1 MEASMSDTAR
11 EISQEYW
18 RPAQQQN
25 RAEYQVA
32 SVTPYCN
39 MCGTQYA
46 PGARFCHVC
55 GENREPEFHQGAAN
69 RIAQALDFTNIR
81 QKLGLSATSLVLVA
95 LAAGCVLGALLVG
108 AFYGANTLVEWQAVQ
123 TWRMEWMMAAIV
135 ALIAAI
141 LFRDSSTSTNK

>member
-1 MEASMSDTAR
+1 MSETAR

-18 RPAQQQN
+18 RPAQTPN
-25 RAEYQVA
+25 RAEYPVA

-55 GENREPEFHQGAAN
+55 GENREPEFQATGAT

-81 QKLGLSATSLVLVA
+81 EKLGLSTASLVLVA
-95 LAAGCVLGALLVG
+95 LAIGCVFGALMTG
-108 AFYGANTLVEWQAVQ
+108 IIYSANTIAEFQAVQ
-123 TWRMEWMMAAIV
+123 SWRMEWMLAAIV
-135 ALIAAI
+135 ALVAAI
-141 LFRDSSTSTNK
+141 LFKGAQKAQ

>member
-1 MEASMSDTAR
+1 MSDSAR

-18 RPAQQQN
+18 RPAQQPN
-25 RAEYQVA
+25 RVEYPVA

-46 PGARFCHVC
+46 TGARFCHVC
-55 GENREPEFHQGAAN
+55 GENRDPEFQATGAN

-81 QKLGLSATSLVLVA
+81 QKLGMSTTSLVLTAVA
-95 LAAGCVLGALLVG
+95 IGCVLGALLTGMV
-108 AFYGANTLVEWQAVQ
+108 YSANTIAEFQAVQ
-123 TWRMEWMMAAIV
+123 SWRMEWLMAAAV

-141 LFRDSSTSTNK
+141 LFKHGAPTE